1 MKDCEFLE
9 RNLIDFIERKLN
21 PESMTTLTE
30 HIESCS
36 DCRKLVNQFAS
47 VWTSTDHL
55 EEIEPSP
62 NFWVELQG
70 RLNQIDEQ
78 GVRRSIL
85 ARLRPVL
92 QPVAASAALLIA
104 VLFGYSFGKVPME
117 TSESTEVIEF
127 WSDYGLELFD
137 QLPDGSPVDI
147 YFELNGDEGDE
158 S

>member
-1 MKDCEFLE
+1 M
-9 RNLIDFIERKLN
+9 
-21 PESMTTLTE
+21 
-30 HIESCS
+30 
-36 DCRKLVNQFAS
+36 
-47 VWTSTDHL
+47 STDQL
-55 EEIEPSP
+55 DEIEPSP

-92 QPVAASAALLIA
+92 QPVAASAALMIA
-104 VLFGYSFGKVPME
+104 VLFGYSFGKVPTQ
-117 TSESTEVIEF
+117 TSESTEVTEF

-147 YFELNGDEGDE
+147 YFGLNGDEGDE